1 MRIAD
6 GVEMLEI
13 PANLMTGPGFVNP
26 ALIWDN
32 EDVVLV
38 DAGFPYQ
45 VLQFREAFV
54 KAGVPFNRLSQIII
68 THSDTDHIGGL
79 ASLLLE
85 SPQHI
90 SVLAHENE
98 KPYIQA
104 DLPPLRLNAMESQVK
119 TLPEDRRKQMQD
131 LVESLK
137 ANYTKLRAN
146 VDATI
151 EDGEELPFCG
161 GIIVIFTPGHTPG
174 HVSLYHK
181 QSKTLIAG
189 DALNVENGMLVH
201 APGFSC
207 LDAAQYNKSLQ
218 KFAAFDVRTVICYHG
233 GLFKDNP
240 NKRIA
245 ELIEAGITLS

>member
-26 ALIWDN
+26 SLVWDN

-38 DAGFPYQ
+38 DAGFPHQ
-45 VLQFREAFV
+45 VQQFREAFI
-54 KAGVPFNRLSQIII
+54 KAGVPFERLSKIII

-79 ASLLLE
+79 AGLLLE

-90 SVLAHENE
+90 SILAHENE

-104 DLPPLRLNAMESQVK
+104 DLPPIRLEAMGNQVK
-119 TLPEDRRKQMQD
+119 ALPEDRRQKMQD
-131 LVESLK
+131 MYENLK

-161 GIIVIFTPGHTPG
+161 GLVVIFTPGHTPG
-174 HVSLYHK
+174 HISLYHK

-189 DALNVENGMLVH
+189 DALNVEGGILVH
-201 APGFSC
+201 APGFTC
-207 LDAAQYNKSLQ
+207 LDLVEYNKSLK
-218 KFAAFDVRTVICYHG
+218 KFAAFDVRAVICYHG
-233 GLFKDNP
+233 GLFRDNP

-245 ELIEAGITLS
+245 ELTESGLTQP

>member
-6 GVEMLEI
+6 GFEMLEI

-26 ALIWDN
+26 SLIWDE

-38 DAGFPYQ
+38 DAGLPNQ
-45 VLQFREAFV
+45 VQEFRDAFV
-54 KAGVPFNRLSQIII
+54 KAGVPFDRLSQIII

-79 ASLLLE
+79 ASILLA
-85 SPQHI
+85 SSQHI
-90 SVLAHENE
+90 SILAHNNE

-104 DLPPLRLNAMESQVK
+104 DLPPIRLKAMEDQVK
-119 TLPEDRRKQMQD
+119 SLPEDMRKQMQG

-161 GIIVIFTPGHTPG
+161 GIVVIFTPGHTPG

-181 QSKTLIAG
+181 RSKTLIAG
-189 DALNVENGMLVH
+189 DALNVENGKLVH
-201 APGFSC
+201 APEFSC
-207 LDAAQYNKSLQ
+207 LNVEQYNKSLK
-218 KFAAFDVRTVICYHG
+218 KFTAYDVSAVICYHG

-240 NKRIA
+240 NMRIA
-245 ELIEAGITLS
+245 QLAESGIVQS